1 MWLLSLSSL
10 SCGNTVRGS
19 DRLFTVFNRC
29 AESSKIQPS
38 MISIMANFGN
48 ICICFFF
55 LVTTT
60 LALHHDWD
68 VEISRCKKQEQE
80 RNIYFL
86 LREENRQWIPV
97 ARGEPE
103 VVVSKWDFSRHLCH
117 FMFKWDFS
125 RQPHF
130 RRFYVI
136 LCPSEKS
143 LIFFRNKKNFTSDIF
158 RTTSPH
164 EDTVRMESNNNVAAL
179 LHRVN
184 F

>member
-19 DRLFTVFNRC
+19 DRLFTVLLFNRC
-29 AESSKIQPS
+29 AESSMTQPS

-68 VEISRCKKQEQE
+68 VEISRCKKQEQD
-80 RNIYFL
+80 RNMSFL
-86 LREENRQWIPV
+86 FCSGNKLYKKETFFSAQGREQTVDPCGKRWT
-97 ARGEPE
+97 RGRC
-103 VVVSKWDFSRHLCH
+103 VQVRSSLQMFLCET
-117 FMFKWDFS
+117 FLVF
-125 RQPHF
+125 
-130 RRFYVI
+130 
-136 LCPSEKS
+136 L
-143 LIFFRNKKNFTSDIF
+143 RNKRNLTSDTF

-184 F
+184 Y